1 MKKASII
8 TLILVLTATLFAGCR
23 NMGNTTNSTTP
34 SNSSSSSTTTT
45 ALPLPEITK
54 PSTSTTPSAETDP
67 DTTTMP
73 GRSAGR
79 PSSKGPRY

>member
-34 SNSSSSSTTTT
+34 SSSSTSTTAS

-67 DTTTMP
+67 STTTMP